1 MSRRGL
7 LAVCV
12 ANGIEW
18 YDFAVYGAMASVT
31 AVVLLPPGS
40 DQSRL
45 VTVFAISATSF
56 FARPLGAVLV
66 GRRADRLGRHHAVAA
81 MVLLMSG
88 ATAAIGLL
96 PSWHA
101 AGLLAPTCLV
111 LLRLVQGFASGG
123 GISSSIPY
131 LMELAPARRWGL
143 YGGWHTATVA
153 LGIACGIGAAG
164 LLTAVLPH
172 DALHTWGW
180 RVPFLLAIPLGAAGL
195 YVRRRLGESPAF
207 SAASRSARDDA
218 ALKVVW
224 REHGATVRT
233 GFVLVSVLAGTFN
246 MWFVFL
252 PAHLVARDAHPLPVA
267 LGCAAAGLIVATLA
281 APRWGRLSDR
291 VGRRPL
297 MLAGT
302 AGLCALVVPSYAAAA
317 AGSWPALLLAD
328 MAIGLFLA
336 MLVISAHLAEQF
348 PVSVRASGIA
358 LTYGLATALVGGTAP
373 LVGSVL
379 AQRGLP
385 YGIPLYLALLG
396 AAGVVACLRS
406 TADQPLNLT
415 APTVASAPT
424 S

>member
-1 MSRRGL
+1 
-7 LAVCV
+7 
-12 ANGIEW
+12 
-18 YDFAVYGAMASVT
+18 
-31 AVVLLPPGS
+31 
-40 DQSRL
+40 
-45 VTVFAISATSF
+45 
-56 FARPLGAVLV
+56 
-66 GRRADRLGRHHAVAA
+66 

-131 LMELAPARRWGL
+131 LLELAPARRWGL

-172 DALHTWGW
+172 DALHSWGW

-252 PAHLVARDAHPLPVA
+252 PAHLVARDAHHAPGG
-267 LGCAAAGLIVATLA
+267 LGCAAAGLMVAAIA

-297 MLAGT
+297 LLAGT

-336 MLVISAHLAEQF
+336 MLVISAHLAEQL
-348 PVSVRASGIA
+348 PVVSPRERHRADLRTRDGA
-358 LTYGLATALVGGTAP
+358 G
-373 LVGSVL
+373 
-379 AQRGLP
+379 RRDR
-385 YGIPLYLALLG
+385 
-396 AAGVVACLRS
+396 AAGGQRAGPARTVVRHPAVPRTPGSRGGGRVPTLPGGSAAEHRG
-406 TADQPLNLT
+406 ADRRVRDDAMGYPPRVMP
-415 APTVASAPT
+415 APVGWHHRVEHDAYAW
-424 S
+424 